1 MGRLVRRFRQLPGHV
16 RLHGL
21 VAFVGGVAVEGVHGA
36 QAGEL
41 ETAAPVW
48 MGSGGIGRPDQS
60 PLMYDAAK

>member
-1 MGRLVRRFRQLPGHV
+1 MGRLVRRFGQLPGHV

-21 VAFVGGVAVEGVHGA
+21 VAFVGGVAVEAVHGV
-36 QAGEL
+36 QAEEL

-48 MGSGGIGRPDQS
+48 MGRGGIGRPDQS